1 MSSPQ
6 NENKMGVMPVNKLL
20 LSMSIPMMLSM
31 LVQALYNVVDSVFV
45 SRISE
50 DALNAVS
57 LAFPIQNLMIAV
69 SVGTGVGINAQLS
82 RSLGAKE
89 QDRADATAMNGLFV
103 SIISLLAFT
112 LLGLTGSRF
121 YYAIQTDIQPIIN
134 YGHDYLLVV
143 CGCCVGLFVQITMD
157 RILQSTGRTVLTMFT
172 QILGAGINIIL
183 DPILI
188 FGLFGFP
195 RLEVAGA
202 AIATVIG
209 QIMAACLSIFF
220 NWKLNPDVH
229 FQFKGFRPDSGI
241 IKGIYSVG
249 VPSIIMGS
257 IGSVMTF
264 GMNQILLAFTATA
277 TAVFG
282 IYFKL
287 QSFIFMPVFGLN
299 NGVVPIIAYNYGAQQ
314 RARMIETIKRSTL
327 YASCI
332 MIIGMAL
339 FQIFPA
345 TLLKIFKATDTMMSV
360 GVPAL
365 RIISLSFCLAGACI
379 ALGGCF
385 QALGKSVYSLV
396 VSFIRQL
403 VLLIPVAFVLAQI
416 GHSMGND
423 NLVWWCY
430 PIAEVFSLGVSL
442 LCYRRLYRT
451 LISKLPENGPEVQ

>member
-6 NENKMGVMPVNKLL
+6 APKENKMGVMPVNKLL

-82 RSLGAKE
+82 RYLGSKD
-89 QDRADATAMNGLFV
+89 QKRADATAVNGLFV
-103 SIISLLAFT
+103 SIISLLVFT

-134 YGHDYLLVV
+134 YGRDYLLIV

-229 FQFKGFRPDSGI
+229 FQFKGFRPDGGI

-299 NGVVPIIAYNYGAQQ
+299 NGMVPIVAYNYGA
-314 RARMIETIKRSTL
+314 RKPSRITATIKLSIC
-327 YASCI
+327 YAVGI
-332 MIIGMAL
+332 MVVGLLIFQFFPDMLIGMFMAEDGSS
-339 FQIFPA
+339 A
-345 TLLKIFKATDTMMSV
+345 DLLTI

-365 RIISLSFCLAGACI
+365 RIISISFPFAGFCI
-379 ALGGCF
+379 VCGSVL
-385 QALGKSVYSLV
+385 QALGHGFLSMLVSVV
-396 VSFIRQL
+396 RQL
-403 VLLIPVAFVLAQI
+403 CVLLPAAFILSRLLDLHA
-416 GHSMGND
+416 
-423 NLVWWCY
+423 VWWSF
-430 PIAEVFSLGVSL
+430 PIAEIFSLALSTLFLSHVFHKEIKP
-442 LCYRRLYRT
+442 LY
-451 LISKLPENGPEVQ
+451 

>member
-1 MSSPQ
+1 
-6 NENKMGVMPVNKLL
+6 
-20 LSMSIPMMLSM
+20 
-31 LVQALYNVVDSVFV
+31 
-45 SRISE
+45 
-50 DALNAVS
+50 
-57 LAFPIQNLMIAV
+57 MI
-69 SVGTGVGINAQLS
+69 
-82 RSLGAKE
+82 
-89 QDRADATAMNGLFV
+89 
-103 SIISLLAFT
+103 
-112 LLGLTGSRF
+112 
-121 YYAIQTDIQPIIN
+121 
-134 YGHDYLLVV
+134 V

-229 FQFKGFRPDSGI
+229 FQFKGFRPDGGI

-299 NGVVPIIAYNYGAQQ
+299 NGMVPIVAYNYGPA
-314 RARMIETIKRSTL
+314 
-327 YASCI
+327 AS
-332 MIIGMAL
+332 
-339 FQIFPA
+339 PPP
-345 TLLKIFKATDTMMSV
+345 S
-360 GVPAL
+360 
-365 RIISLSFCLAGACI
+365 S
-379 ALGGCF
+379 
-385 QALGKSVYSLV
+385 
-396 VSFIRQL
+396 
-403 VLLIPVAFVLAQI
+403 
-416 GHSMGND
+416 
-423 NLVWWCY
+423 
-430 PIAEVFSLGVSL
+430 
-442 LCYRRLYRT
+442 
-451 LISKLPENGPEVQ
+451 